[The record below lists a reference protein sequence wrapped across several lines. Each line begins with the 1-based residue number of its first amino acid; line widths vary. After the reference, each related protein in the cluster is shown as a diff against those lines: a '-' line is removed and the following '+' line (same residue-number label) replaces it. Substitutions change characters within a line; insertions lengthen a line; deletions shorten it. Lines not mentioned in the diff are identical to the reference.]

1 LEANIDVFK
10 QCVFKLAILWKI
22 QRLTGG
28 YTRRGSVRM
37 GGDQDQDNEYRAAGS
52 LNEETRLL
60 DPNNVHIKYIGGVLS
75 THDLPAFRRFI
86 IRVTRC
92 RVFVHAFDLHAH
104 AEDQIIGDDYAKKK
118 SIFVLAYQQ
127 GDTLDKKIER
137 ICNSFSGTVYTVAL
151 DGIDLQIASKQ
162 REKELAR
169 DVIR

>member
-1 LEANIDVFK
+1 
-10 QCVFKLAILWKI
+10 
-22 QRLTGG
+22 
-28 YTRRGSVRM
+28 M

-104 AEDQIIGDDYAKKK
+104 AEDQIIGDDYAKG
-118 SIFVLAYQQ
+118 AET
-127 GDTLDKKIER
+127 TLTAAADAHSDAVTTE
-137 ICNSFSGTVYTVAL
+137 A
-151 DGIDLQIASKQ
+151 ASKKAQ
-162 REKELAR
+162 DDAVTDK
-169 DVIR
+169 